1 MDTRLVRKP
10 RGETPRRQD
19 QLRRLLA
26 EQAFSRAAGAPLV
39 PGNRV
44 DLLLDATQNYPA
56 WMDAIAAAERFVHLE
71 IYIFRD
77 DATGREFAELLANK
91 ARRGVRVRVIYDWFG
106 GLMRTSRSLVA
117 TMRAAGV
124 EVRRF
129 NPPHIGLPLGWVSRD
144 HRKAII
150 VDGRVAFVSGLC
162 IAQDWVGWD
171 QRDIEPWRDTGVGIR
186 GPAVADVARAFAE
199 MWAMAGPPLPDG
211 EKPEPHELLE
221 AGTQALRVIAT
232 TPETSQLFRMD
243 LLWASIARERL
254 WLTDAYFLGTP
265 SYLDALR
272 AAALGGVDVRLLV
285 PSASDVELLATLS
298 RTQYRPLLTAGVRV
312 FEWNGP
318 MLHAKTAVVDG
329 RWSRV
334 GSTNLNLAS
343 WFGNWE
349 LDVCVEDDAFAGA
362 LEAVYERDLDDAT
375 EVVLQAKSHVDLAE
389 ERAPPARRTRRAPG
403 SAGRAAAAAL
413 ELGGTLGAAI
423 TQRALAPVE
432 ARSLRVLA
440 VVLLVFATAVLA
452 WPELVGIPLGLGAAW
467 LGVSLAIRARQ
478 IRRRE

>member
-1 MDTRLVRKP
+1 MATAVPTTRP
-10 RGETPRRQD
+10 PETPRRQD
-19 QLRRLLA
+19 EVRRLLA

-39 PGNRV
+39 GGNRI
-44 DLLLDATQNYPA
+44 DLLLDATENYPA
-56 WMDAIAAAERFVHLE
+56 WMEAIAAAEHCVHLE

-77 DATGREFAELLANK
+77 DATGRDFARLLAER
-91 ARRGVRVRVIYDWFG
+91 ARQGVRVRVLYDWFG
-106 GLMRTSRSLVA
+106 GLRRTSRSLVA
-117 TMRAAGV
+117 MLRAAGV
-124 EVRRF
+124 EVRAF
-129 NPPHIGLPLGWVSRD
+129 NPPRLGWPLGWVSRD

-150 VDGRVAFVSGLC
+150 VDGRIAFVSGLC
-162 IAQDWVGWD
+162 IAEDWVGWE
-171 QRDIEPWRDTGVGIR
+171 QRGIAPWRDTGVGIR

-199 MWAMAGPPLPDG
+199 MWATTGTPLPDDEHPVEG
-211 EKPEPHELLE
+211 DLSV
-221 AGTQALRVIAT
+221 AGDQALRVIAT

-285 PSASDVELLATLS
+285 PSASDVELVATLS

-349 LDVCVEDDAFAGA
+349 LDVCIEDEPFAA
-362 LEAVYERDLDDAT
+362 ELEAAYERDLDDAT

-389 ERAPPARRTRRAPG
+389 EREPAARRTRRVPG

-413 ELGGTLGAAI
+413 ELGGTLGAAV

-432 ARSLRVLA
+432 ARSLRALA
-440 VVLLVFATAVLA
+440 VVLLTFAAAVLA
-452 WPELVGIPLGLGAAW
+452 WPRLVGVPLGLGAAW

-478 IRRRE
+478 IRRG

>member
-1 MDTRLVRKP
+1 MRTRAPAERTAA
-10 RGETPRRQD
+10 TPRRQD
-19 QLRRLLA
+19 EVRRLLA
-26 EQAFSRAAGAPLV
+26 EQAFSRAAGAPLI
-39 PGNRV
+39 PGNRI
-44 DLLLDATQNYPA
+44 DLLLDATENYPA
-56 WMDAIAAAERFVHLE
+56 WMEAIASAERYVHLE

-77 DATGREFAELLANK
+77 DASGREFARLLADRAK
-91 ARRGVRVRVIYDWFG
+91 RGVRVRVLYDWFG
-106 GLMRTSRSLVA
+106 GLRRTSRGLVA
-117 TMRAAGV
+117 MLRAAGV

-129 NPPHIGLPLGWVSRD
+129 NPPRLAWPLGWVSRD

-162 IAQDWVGWD
+162 IAEDWVGWED
-171 QRDIEPWRDTGVGIR
+171 RQIRAWRDTGVGIR

-199 MWAMAGPPLPDG
+199 MWATAGAPLPDD
-211 EKPEPHELLE
+211 EHPLEPDLAV
-221 AGTQALRVIAT
+221 AGDQSLRVVAT

-343 WFGNWE
+343 WFGNWQ
-349 LDVCVEDDAFAGA
+349 LDVCVEDDRFAA
-362 LEAVYERDLDDAT
+362 QLEAAYERDLDDAT
-375 EVVLQAKSHVDLAE
+375 EVVLHARHVDLAE
-389 ERAPPARRTRRAPG
+389 DREPPARRTRRTPG

-413 ELGGTLGAAI
+413 ELGGTLGVAV

-440 VVLLVFATAVLA
+440 VVLLVFAVVVVV
-452 WPELVGIPLGLGAAW
+452 WQWVIGVPLGLGAAW